1 MERPRAILVALAL
14 LGVVVGISAFVGF
27 AAHGS
32 GFDWDVA
39 SVFGT
44 AVGTTLLALAT
55 GGLAYSTWQDVRAS
69 QRIAEV
75 TGRSLELAENE
86 RR

>member
-1 MERPRAILVALAL
+1 LVALAL
-14 LGVVVGISAFVGF
+14 LGVVVGISAGVGF

-69 QRIAEV
+69 QRTEV